1 MSQRAV
7 GPEAIMARIPG
18 VPASRFRRAN
28 LAPIACLAAML
39 VFPLAARPAAAADV
53 PRRILLLE
61 GLTPTQPAGVR
72 TYEAFK
78 KRLDERGVKNVEVFI
93 EFLELGRFPGPAH
106 EASIARFLGERF
118 SDRPPDLLVPISRGA
133 LEFLMRHRN
142 AVAAHAPVV
151 YCCTAAFAAAAMNLP
166 RDTVGVVTEYS
177 WSKTLD
183 LAERL
188 QPDARNLVVISGTSD
203 YDREW
208 LKDARREIE
217 PRAKRYDTRYLA
229 DLPYDALLAEVSRLP
244 RDTIVLLLPV
254 FVDGS
259 GRPRIP
265 PEVVAEVTHASSAPA
280 YAPIA
285 TFFGQGIVGGFM
297 DSYEAQGIAAA
308 DLATDILSGTRPDTL
323 PTQTKPPHTF
333 KIDARQLARWALPE
347 ANLPS
352 DSIVLF
358 GEPTLWEKH
367 RNFVLVVATAFGLQS
382 MVLAA
387 LLLQIHKR
395 RQAEAESDRQR
406 REVAHLMRVSM
417 LGELSGAIA
426 HELNQPLTAILAY
439 AQAAS
444 RFLARATPDL
454 GRIGAILGD
463 IVHENNRASEVIRRL
478 HRLLRKGESKLEPLD
493 LNDLIESTLRL
504 LNSELISRQIKV
516 DVALV
521 DDLPRTAGDLV
532 QVQEVL
538 LNLMMNAMDAMHDT
552 APSRRVIRVGTRS
565 SGNGTIEAFISDRGH
580 GVVEETRSQLFR
592 PFFTTKSHGLGLGL
606 SISSKIVRT
615 HGGVLSVRNNED
627 GGATA
632 SFTLPALAQSVPAQ

>member
-1 MSQRAV
+1 MPV
-7 GPEAIMARIPG
+7 DPEAIMVRTAGMR
-18 VPASRFRRAN
+18 ASRLRQAC
-28 LAPIACLAAML
+28 LMPVACLAAVL
-39 VFPLAARPAAAADV
+39 IFSGTLPPAAAADI
-53 PRRILLLE
+53 PKRILLLE
-61 GLTPTQPAGVR
+61 GLTPTQPAGVQ
-72 TYEAFK
+72 TYAAFK
-78 KRLDERGVKNVEVFI
+78 RRLAERGVKDVEVFI

-106 EASIARFLGERF
+106 EASTARFLGERYA
-118 SDRPPDLLVPISRGA
+118 DKPPDLVVPISRGA
-133 LEFLMRHRN
+133 LEFLMRYRDV
-142 AVAAHAPVV
+142 VAPKAPVI
-151 YCCTAAFAAAAMNLP
+151 YCCTAASAAAAINLP
-166 RDTVGVVTEYS
+166 RDTIGVVTEYN

-188 QPDARNLVVISGTSD
+188 QPDARSLVVISGTSS

-217 PRAKRYDTRYLA
+217 PRSKRYDTRYLA
-229 DLPYDALLAEVSRLP
+229 DLPYDKLLTEVSRLP

-265 PEVVAEVTHASSAPA
+265 PEVVAEVTRASSAPV

-297 DSYEAQGIAAA
+297 DSYEAQGIAVA
-308 DLATDILSGTRPDTL
+308 DLATEILSGANADTL
-323 PTQTKPPHTF
+323 PDQTKPPHFF
-333 KIDARQLARWALPE
+333 KVDARQIARWALPE

-352 DSIVLF
+352 DSVVLF

-367 RNFVLVVATAFGLQS
+367 RNFVLVVATAFALQS
-382 MVLAA
+382 IVLGA
-387 LLLQIHKR
+387 LLVQIHKR
-395 RQAEAESDRQR
+395 RQAEAEADRQR

-439 AQAAS
+439 AQAGR
-444 RFLARATPDL
+444 RFLVRATPDL
-454 GRIGAILGD
+454 GRIGEIFND

-478 HRLLRKGESKLEPLD
+478 YRLLRKGESKSEPLS

-516 DVALV
+516 DVAL
-521 DDLPRTAGDLV
+521 DGDLPRTSGDLV

-538 LNLMMNAMDAMHDT
+538 LNLMMNAMDAMQAT
-552 APSRRVIRVGTRS
+552 APARRVIRIGARS

-580 GVVEETRSQLFR
+580 GIAEEARNRLFQ
-592 PFFTTKSHGLGLGL
+592 PFFTTKGHGLGLGL
-606 SISSKIVRT
+606 SICAKIVKA
-615 HGGVLSVRNNED
+615 HGGMLSVRNNDD

-632 SFTLPALAQSVPAQ
+632 SFTLPTLAHAVPAQ